1 MDGQLQSR
9 RGQGHRRPNATDQ
22 ALERLYAAT
31 AAVSAAIDDEPHLL
45 RTVAEQFAALVN
57 ARYGALGILGEDG
70 TLNEFYTHGLSQDDE
85 AFLRPTPPVG
95 AGILGEMLIEG
106 RPLRIDDMEVDPR
119 RAGMPIGHP
128 PMRSFLGVPL
138 IASSRVIGRLYA
150 TERRDGPFTPADES
164 LAMGFAAAAAVAIE
178 SAWRTTRLVES
189 ERLRA
194 AGELAIG
201 IAHDFNNLLST
212 IIGRVEVMLA
222 TSSDPDFTAGLEAIG
237 RAARDGAVIAGRMRR
252 LGRAVD
258 FDDFRP
264 VDLREVARDAIEF
277 TRPRWDRSP
286 DGSSLNRAISM
297 IADFGDT
304 PAIDGD
310 PVSIREALVNLLF
323 NAIDAIQ
330 HSGTVTVRTKSG
342 LNSTAVIEVIDDG
355 AGIAATVLPRIFT
368 PFYTTKGARGSGLGL
383 AMVKRVVD
391 GHRGLIDVESGE
403 GEGTRFI
410 LTFPA
415 IDVITR
421 EMPSSRRPAVADQR
435 MVEFTPAPA
444 ARTASIV
451 LVDDQVDVLQSIALL
466 LQIEGHQVRAFESG
480 GAAVESVVA
489 QPPDVVITDLSMPE
503 FSGWDVAINIHRVA
517 PDIPVILLTGH
528 AGTITPSEAH
538 AKGIALVL
546 AKPPDRDSLRRA
558 LEYVRTNSRTMASKR
573 RVLIVDDSDG
583 FRTAVALLL
592 RSHGHIAVEAEGVQ
606 AAVAKARSG
615 ESFDVILLDAHLDDG
630 DARTVAQTFRAA
642 NSNVVVW
649 AMSGSDIETI
659 RVRVPEADVYVEKGE
674 LSGRLFE
681 LSAPR
686 QSRGDDFTAG
696 GRPNDDNRGTE

>member
-1 MDGQLQSR
+1 M
-9 RGQGHRRPNATDQ
+9 
-22 ALERLYAAT
+22 
-31 AAVSAAIDDEPHLL
+31 
-45 RTVAEQFAALVN
+45 
-57 ARYGALGILGEDG
+57 
-70 TLNEFYTHGLSQDDE
+70 
-85 AFLRPTPPVG
+85 
-95 AGILGEMLIEG
+95 
-106 RPLRIDDMEVDPR
+106 
-119 RAGMPIGHP
+119 
-128 PMRSFLGVPL
+128 
-138 IASSRVIGRLYA
+138 
-150 TERRDGPFTPADES
+150 
-164 LAMGFAAAAAVAIE
+164 
-178 SAWRTTRLVES
+178 
-189 ERLRA
+189 
-194 AGELAIG
+194 
-201 IAHDFNNLLST
+201 
-212 IIGRVEVMLA
+212 
-222 TSSDPDFTAGLEAIG
+222 
-237 RAARDGAVIAGRMRR
+237 
-252 LGRAVD
+252 
-258 FDDFRP
+258 
-264 VDLREVARDAIEF
+264 
-277 TRPRWDRSP
+277 
-286 DGSSLNRAISM
+286 
-297 IADFGDT
+297 
-304 PAIDGD
+304 
-310 PVSIREALVNLLF
+310 
-323 NAIDAIQ
+323 
-330 HSGTVTVRTKSG
+330 
-342 LNSTAVIEVIDDG
+342 
-355 AGIAATVLPRIFT
+355 
-368 PFYTTKGARGSGLGL
+368 
-383 AMVKRVVD
+383 
-391 GHRGLIDVESGE
+391 
-403 GEGTRFI
+403 
-410 LTFPA
+410 
-415 IDVITR
+415 
-421 EMPSSRRPAVADQR
+421 ADQR

-606 AAVAKARSG
+606 AAVAKAHSG
-615 ESFDVILLDAHLDDG
+615 ESFDVILLDVHLDDG

-696 GRPNDDNRGTE
+696 GRPNDDNRETE